1 MMMISDVYYY
11 FNRDLL
17 KWLRGKIFVITALIM
32 PAAWL
37 IFVGMAL
44 PTKFTNNY
52 LAFLTPGILVMTM
65 LFSSL
70 QGGSLLIFDK
80 ILGFLNK
87 FMALP
92 ASRESILFGK
102 ISFITFRG
110 ILQAVI
116 ILILAILFGVSIPNP
131 LGLLYVLL
139 VLVVFGILFSSLAS
153 AIALMV
159 DDHDGY
165 AAVNSMI
172 SMPLYFA
179 SSALMPYESMP
190 SWLRT
195 IAIVNPVSYAIDTCR
210 AVFTGQFIY
219 TKFLVLVAMAVVMV
233 SISIYMFRK
242 ATV

>member
-1 MMMISDVYYY
+1 MMSDVFYY
-11 FNRDLL
+11 FYRDLL
-17 KWLRGKIFVITALIM
+17 KWLRGKIFVVTALVM

-44 PTKFTNNY
+44 PTRFTNNY
-52 LAFLTPGILVMTM
+52 LEFITPGILVMTM

-80 ILGFLNK
+80 ILGFMSK

-92 ASRESILFGK
+92 VRRESILFGK

-110 ILQAVI
+110 ILQSMVILGLAVI
-116 ILILAILFGVSIPNP
+116 FGVSLPGPI
-131 LGLLYVLL
+131 GFLYMLV
-139 VLVVFGILFSSLAS
+139 VLVVFGVLFSSLAS
-153 AIALMV
+153 AIALVV

-179 SSALMPYESMP
+179 SSALMPYSSMP
-190 SWLRT
+190 GWLCA
-195 IAIVNPVSYAIDTCR
+195 IASINPVSFAIDTIR
-210 AVFTGQFIY
+210 AVFNGQIIY
-219 TKFLVLVAMAVVMV
+219 TQLIAISAMAIVVLL
-233 SISIYMFRK
+233 ISIYMFRK
-242 ATV
+242 ATI

>member
-1 MMMISDVYYY
+1 MSEVFYY
-11 FNRDLL
+11 FYRDLL
-17 KWLRGKIFVITALIM
+17 KWLRGKIFVVTALVM

-37 IFVGMAL
+37 IFVGLAL
-44 PTKFTNNY
+44 PTRFTDNY
-52 LAFLTPGILVMTM
+52 LEFITPGILVMTM

-92 ASRESILFGK
+92 ARRESILFGK

-110 ILQAVI
+110 ILQSMVILGLAVI
-116 ILILAILFGVSIPNP
+116 FGVSLPGPI
-131 LGLLYVLL
+131 GFLYMLVVLA
-139 VLVVFGILFSSLAS
+139 VFGILFSSLAS
-153 AIALMV
+153 AIALIV

-179 SSALMPYESMP
+179 SSALMPYSSMP
-190 SWLRT
+190 EWLRV
-195 IAIVNPVSYAIDTCR
+195 IASINPVSFAIDTIR
-210 AVFTGQFIY
+210 ADFNGQIVY
-219 TKFLVLVAMAVVMV
+219 TQLIVITAMAVAVLLV
-233 SISIYMFRK
+233 SIYMFRK
-242 ATV
+242 ATI